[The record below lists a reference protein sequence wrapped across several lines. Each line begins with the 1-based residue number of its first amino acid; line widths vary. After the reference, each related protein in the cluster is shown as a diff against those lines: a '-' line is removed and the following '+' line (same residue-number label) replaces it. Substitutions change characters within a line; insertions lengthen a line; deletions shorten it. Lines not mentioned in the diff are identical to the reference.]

1 MSETSTEWIS
11 SRFRDRLNRKVEAR
25 AAELEAQG
33 WSVSWRYA
41 GELDGKH
48 QGQLILSR
56 GVVPAR
62 RGR

>member
-1 MSETSTEWIS
+1 MTEHSTEWIT
-11 SRFRDRLNRKVEAR
+11 SRFRDRLTRKVQSR

-41 GELDGKH
+41 GELGGKH

-56 GVVPAR
+56 V
-62 RGR
+62 